1 MTKKTDDGQSVAA
14 AAGAKADT
22 KTGGKTGS
30 KAAAAAKADRV
41 IPGAVAGCIEPEVHS
56 HTLRLAQLDMPDG
69 DTLQRLAEQ
78 FRLFGDA
85 TRVKILLALSKGP
98 MCVCDLGELL
108 SCGQSLISHQ
118 LRLLRQAH
126 LVRFEKKG
134 KSSVYM
140 LDDEHV
146 WQIISLG
153 LSHVREDDNGGERK

>member
-1 MTKKTDDGQSVAA
+1 MTKKTDDGQSTAA
-14 AAGAKADT
+14 AAAAKADT
-22 KTGGKTGS
+22 KTGRKTGS
-30 KAAAAAKADRV
+30 KAAAAKADTA
-41 IPGAVAGCIEPEVHS
+41 IPGAVAGCIEPEAHS

-108 SCGQSLISHQ
+108 CCGQSLISHQ

>member
-1 MTKKTDDGQSVAA
+1 M
-14 AAGAKADT
+14 
-22 KTGGKTGS
+22 
-30 KAAAAAKADRV
+30 
-41 IPGAVAGCIEPEVHS
+41 
-56 HTLRLAQLDMPDG
+56 
-69 DTLQRLAEQ
+69 
-78 FRLFGDA
+78 
-85 TRVKILLALSKGP
+85 VKILLALSKGP

-108 SCGQSLISHQ
+108 CCGQSLISHQ